1 MQSTYLITAKS
12 YSEKQVGIIFFVFG
26 MSQFLF
32 QAPAGYLMDY
42 SDKKVFLLGGSSI
55 ATTLLTLATAVF
67 AKDNGGNFGIM
78 IFFKILQGAF
88 TALIPPGLNSI
99 TQGIVG
105 PTGMTLQVSH
115 NEMMHHLG
123 TAIFVVLASLV
134 AFAIYPH
141 VEFLFVVSPVAC
153 IGLVYHL
160 ARIRSTDIDH
170 QAARGFSVNR
180 NSSIYDSY
188 SFDEESLKYLPSFNL
203 GFAKSISFDA
213 NHSGR
218 RNRLLEANTPLQIVK
233 DSTILVFVIIC
244 FTFHLSNGTILPL
257 VMQTL
262 AIGNG
267 RAGLL
272 MSGFSIAVA
281 QIFMEFSAEMCGKY
295 ADEHGRKKIFIVG
308 LLSVPARCA
317 ILTCALT
324 NEDQISWI
332 LLHII
337 ILSTQVLD
345 GIGAGIFGTM
355 YVLVTS
361 DVSFGTGRF
370 SLTLGLT
377 TAAVSIGA
385 TISGYLGQALA
396 ADIGYSETFLVM
408 GCISMIPALAYHFF
422 MPETAP
428 EKQRSSLSTISSFY
442 ANHRNDHIEFN
453 KEDVEEKTLDE
464 SIDEYDL
471 L

>member
-1 MQSTYLITAKS
+1 MTAKS

-42 SDKKVFLLGGSSI
+42 SDKKVFLLGFSAI
-55 ATTLLTLATAVF
+55 ATTLLTVATAVF
-67 AKDNGGNFGIM
+67 AKDNGGNFGVM
-78 IFFKILQGAF
+78 ICFKILQGAL

-105 PTGMTLQVSH
+105 PAGMTLQVSH

-123 TAIFVVLASLV
+123 TAIFVVLASLL

-141 VEFLFVVSPVAC
+141 IEFLFVVSPLAC

-160 ARIRSTDIDH
+160 SMITAADIDH
-170 QAARGFSVNR
+170 HAARGFSVNM
-180 NSSIYDSY
+180 NSSMYDSH
-188 SFDEESLKYLPSFNL
+188 SFDDESLKWLPSFNL
-203 GFAKSISFDA
+203 GFAKSKSFDA
-213 NHSGR
+213 NHNGR
-218 RNRLLEANTPLQIVK
+218 RNRMLKANTPLQIVK

-244 FTFHLSNGTILPL
+244 FTYQLSNGTILPL

-281 QIFMEFSAEMCGKY
+281 QIFMEISAELCGKY
-295 ADEHGRKKIFIVG
+295 ADEHGRKNIFIIG
-308 LLSVPARCA
+308 LISVPLRCV
-317 ILTCALT
+317 ILTFALT
-324 NEDQISWI
+324 CRDQIPW
-332 LLHII
+332 LFLHII

-345 GIGAGIFGTM
+345 GVGARIFGTM

-361 DVSFGTGRF
+361 DLSFGTGRF

-377 TAAVSIGA
+377 TAAVSIGS
-385 TISGYLGQALA
+385 TISGYFGQVLA
-396 ADIGYSETFLVM
+396 ADHGYSETFLIL
-408 GCISMIPALAYHFF
+408 GYLSLIPAVEYSLF
-422 MPETAP
+422 MPETMP
-428 EKQRSSLSTISSFY
+428 EKHISSQNSSLTSIGMYVSEHT
-442 ANHRNDHIEFN
+442 EFN
-453 KEDVEEKTLDE
+453 KDDIGEKK
-464 SIDEYDL
+464 INEYEL
-471 L
+471 M